1 MHDCML
7 VDTHLHSDNSPDGH
21 HSAMFICESAVAM
34 NLKAI
39 SITDHCE
46 IDVFYQDHYDR
57 STVQSYFEIL
67 KAREAYRGKL
77 VVLRGIEL
85 GEPVYDLALTEK
97 LLSKLEY
104 DIVIGSL
111 HNLRGMEDFYY
122 MKSFTEADAK
132 RWLVE
137 YYDELIRMADWGKF
151 DTMAHIT
158 YPHRYFFKRSGISVN
173 MDDYKKQ
180 TAELFSLLAEKE
192 IALEINTGGLRQPL
206 NKLSPEAD
214 LVKRFRELG
223 GKYVT
228 FGSDAH
234 YVEDLAK
241 DFDKAAEA
249 ARYAGFQSCV
259 FFQNRNPMEIPL

>member
-1 MHDCML
+1 MNDALL

-21 HSAMFICESAVAM
+21 HSAMFICESAVEM

-85 GEPVYDLALTEK
+85 GEPTYNYELTEK
-97 LLSKLEY
+97 LLSKLDY

-111 HNLRGMEDFYY
+111 HNLRGLQDFYY
-122 MKSFTEADAK
+122 MKSFTEEDAK
-132 RWLVE
+132 RYMKE
-137 YYDELIRMADWGKF
+137 YYDELILMADWGKF

-158 YPHRYFFKRSGISVN
+158 YPLRYFFSRSGISVN
-173 MDDYKKQ
+173 LSEYKKQ
-180 TAELFSLLAEKE
+180 IDQLFSLLAEKE

-214 LVKRFRELG
+214 LVKRFHDLG

-249 ARYAGFQSCV
+249 AKYAGFKTCV
-259 FFQNRNPMEIPL
+259 FFQNHNPMEIPL

>member
-1 MHDCML
+1 MNNCLL

-21 HSAMFICESAVAM
+21 HSAMFICESAAEK

-39 SITDHCE
+39 SFTDHCE

-57 STVQSYFEIL
+57 STVQSYFEVL
-67 KAREAYRGKL
+67 KARDAYRGKL

-85 GEPVYDLALTEK
+85 GEPTYNLALAEK
-97 LLSKLEY
+97 VISRLDY

-111 HNLRGMEDFYY
+111 HNLRGLQDFYY
-122 MKSFTEADAK
+122 MEHFTVEETK
-132 RWLVE
+132 RYLTE
-137 YYDELIRMADWGKF
+137 YYDELIRMADWGRF

-158 YPHRYFFKRSGISVN
+158 YPLRYFYSRSGISVDMN
-173 MDDYKKQ
+173 EYKKQ
-180 TAELFSLLAEKE
+180 TDELFSLLAEKE

-214 LVKRFRELG
+214 LIKRFRELG

-234 YVEDLAK
+234 YVEHLAK

-249 ARYAGFQSCV
+249 AKYAGFDCCV
-259 FFQNRNPMEIPL
+259 FFQNHNPMEIPF

>member
-1 MHDCML
+1 MDDCLL

-34 NLKAI
+34 DLKAI
-39 SITDHCE
+39 SVTDHCE

-57 STVQSYFEIL
+57 STVQSYFEIM

-85 GEPVYDLALTEK
+85 GEPTYNTELAEK
-97 LLSKLEY
+97 LLSRLNY

-111 HNLRGMEDFYY
+111 HNLRGLQDFYY
-122 MKSFTEADAK
+122 MENFTEADVK
-132 RWLVE
+132 RYLTE

-158 YPHRYFFKRSGISVN
+158 YPQRYFFKRNGISVD
-173 MDDYKKQ
+173 MSAYRKQ
-180 TAELFSLLAEKE
+180 TDELFAILAEKD

-234 YVEDLAK
+234 YVQDLAR

-249 ARYAGFQSCV
+249 ARYAGFKSCV
-259 FFQNRNPMEIPL
+259 FFQDHDPMEIPL